1 MDSDELVCRVCGEA
15 ADGCPDPWKCKVAED
30 GEHHFIGIYPYKIVR
45 AETLFCELCG
55 KEWKYGSECEIAE
68 DGRHRYKLVEIKFQ
82 RLSITNQS
90 ILKEGRRLIG

>member
-1 MDSDELVCRVCGEA
+1 MDSDILVCKICGKE
-15 ADGCPDPWKCKVAED
+15 ADGSAHKRCEVAED
-30 GEHHFIGIYPYKIVR
+30 GEHHFIEISPCKVVR

-82 RLSITNQS
+82 RLPITNQS